1 MRGQPEV
8 VFVGLAS
15 FTPPAGGWGH
25 FLFSAHGVVE
35 AAAAAA
41 GQAQLLGLVRAG
53 SWGGPGEP
61 S

>member
-35 AAAAAA
+35 AAAA